1 MGTSGQWAPS
11 ASKSSN
17 KYFSNRIGRAVP
29 STQTKRTCMKKTIK
43 QRFVSWLLKSND
55 EAEYDSMPQ
64 DERNDIDL
72 EGSVR
77 FDLMSA
83 TGGRILQVRRW
94 DRKRDDHEMVTYVI
108 PSGEDVGQRVA
119 KILNLELI
127 K

>member
-1 MGTSGQWAPS
+1 MGTSGPWAIG
-11 ASKSSN
+11 KNNICSN
-17 KYFSNRIGRAVP
+17 KYPMGRAIP
-29 STQTKRTCMKKTIK
+29 SPNQTKRTRMKKTIK
-43 QRFVSWLLKSND
+43 QRFVEWLLRND
-55 EAEYDSMPQ
+55 HEDHYAQ
-64 DERNDIDL
+64 DIAVEQSDIDL

-94 DRKRDDHEMVTYVI
+94 DRKRDNHEMVTYVI